1 MSGRL
6 ERYKD
11 LIGDYIKDTNV
22 ILLVYDVSSKDSFK
36 NLKKWINIIWV
47 NIIKKNIKA
56 DNVIFAVVGNK
67 IDLEDQRQV
76 STEDGED
83 FADKHNF
90 LFAEVS
96 AKEENDNG
104 ENEGVNNLL
113 KDICNEIIKK
123 NNEII
128 KKNDVVFKKE
138 RTNTFNPC
146 CFEKYLNY

>member
-1 MSGRL
+1 MPGRR
-6 ERYKD
+6 ERYKN
-11 LIGDYIKDTNV
+11 LIGNYIKDTNV

-76 STEDGED
+76 STKDGEE
-83 FADKHNF
+83 FAYKHNF

>member
-36 NLKKWINIIWV
+36 NLPTWI

-76 STEDGED
+76 STKDGEE
-83 FADKHNF
+83 FAYKHNF

>member
-36 NLKKWINIIWV
+36 NLPTWI

-56 DNVIFAVVGNK
+56 DNVIFAMVGNK

-128 KKNDVVFKKE
+128 KKNDVVF
-138 RTNTFNPC
+138 
-146 CFEKYLNY
+146 

>member
-1 MSGRL
+1 MPGRR
-6 ERYKD
+6 ERYKN
-11 LIGDYIKDTNV
+11 LIGNYIKDTNV

-36 NLKKWINIIWV
+36 NLPTWI

-76 STEDGED
+76 STKDGED
-83 FADKHNF
+83 FAYKHNF

-128 KKNDVVFKKE
+128 KKNDVVF
-138 RTNTFNPC
+138 
-146 CFEKYLNY
+146 

>member
-1 MSGRL
+1 MPGRR
-6 ERYKD
+6 ERYKN
-11 LIGDYIKDTNV
+11 LIGNYIKDTNV

-36 NLKKWINIIWV
+36 NLPTWI

-56 DNVIFAVVGNK
+56 DNVIFAMVGNK

-90 LFAEVS
+90 LFAEIS

-128 KKNDVVFKKE
+128 KKNDVVF
-138 RTNTFNPC
+138 
-146 CFEKYLNY
+146 